1 MKGFT
6 YGGVMRSN
14 FGLGLVLVIVGMGTL
29 ALQGLAYP
37 ANGGEG
43 WWSLSPV
50 AGGGVVCV
58 RTFVDAGGARR
69 MRWLW

>member
-37 ANGGEG
+37 ANGGER

-50 AGGGVVCV
+50 AGGGLC
-58 RTFVDAGGARR
+58 ALGLSLMLAAREE
-69 MRWLW
+69 

>member
-6 YGGVMRSN
+6 YGEVMRSS

-43 WWSLSPV
+43 WSSLGPV
-50 AGGGVVCV
+50 AGGILCALGLSLML
-58 RTFVDAGGARR
+58 AAREE
-69 MRWLW
+69 